1 MRVTPRQRVLA
12 AGYGEPVDRIPVTPY
27 MGNYGAA
34 LAGVPID
41 RYCVDADLMAHAQ
54 LAARRLVGQD
64 MLVAQSDAYYMAEG
78 LGMSTVSRA
87 GTTPAP
93 GAWPVSDLSQID
105 SLSVPDPLRDGRM
118 PVYLGAIQ
126 LLREAAGDELAVR
139 ACGTGAFS
147 LAGHMM
153 GPEAFVTALAML
165 DVDPDPAAERR
176 LALLM
181 EVCTQ
186 TTIRFALAAL
196 EHGADVVMSGDSL
209 ASLDM
214 ISPAI
219 YERWALPYERAF
231 FDRVRPAAEARGA
244 LTLLH
249 ICGDTTPVLAREV
262 ASGAHVV
269 EFDWKVDP
277 AVARRTADAAPA
289 RPVALMGNL
298 DPTSVLLQGTPE
310 LVRREADRAI
320 AAGARAGSESSDGG
334 HDPGTGFLLGSGCEV
349 APATPLANAR
359 AMVAACEREDSDG

>member
-1 MRVTPRQRVLA
+1 
-12 AGYGEPVDRIPVTPY
+12 
-27 MGNYGAA
+27 
-34 LAGVPID
+34 
-41 RYCVDADLMAHAQ
+41 
-54 LAARRLVGQD
+54 
-64 MLVAQSDAYYMAEG
+64 VAQSDGYYMAEA
-78 LGMSTVSRA
+78 LGMTTVSRP

-93 GAWPVSDLSQID
+93 VAWPVSDLAQID

-118 PVYLGAIQ
+118 PVYLGALRQ
-126 LLREAAGDELAVR
+126 LRGAAGDELAVR

-147 LAGHMM
+147 LAGHLM
-153 GPEAFVTALAML
+153 GPEGFVTALAML
-165 DVDPDPAAERR
+165 DVDPDPVAERR
-176 LALLM
+176 LTLLM

-186 TTIRFALAAL
+186 TTITFSLAAL
-196 EHGADVVMSGDSL
+196 EHGADVVMIGDSL

-231 FDRVRPAAEARGA
+231 FERVRPAAEARGA
-244 LTLLH
+244 LALLH
-249 ICGDTTPVLAREV
+249 VCGDTTPILALE
-262 ASGAHVV
+262 AATGTHVI

-277 AVARRTADAAPA
+277 AIARRTVDAELA

-320 AAGARAGSESSDGG
+320 AAGVRAGATAGRDDRASR
-334 HDPGTGFLLGSGCEV
+334 PAFLLGSGCEV

-359 AMVAACEREDSDG
+359 AMVSAAAGHRPLAAGEWEDDDG